1 MDNSTRQ
8 GHYHSLNGHQER
20 FDLDAAVL
28 LGSGACVQIQAGCP
42 RLCATAIASG
52 GGVAQFDTNICI
64 YLAKHQPPEVRERFA
79 SCFVGDVV
87 ISAVTLA
94 ELEFGIAC
102 SIVAAQTANLSALDK
117 LIASHA
123 VALGVT
129 LVTNNEADFV
139 SYAGLVVENWV
150 NSH

>member
-1 MDNSTRQ
+1 M
-8 GHYHSLNGHQER
+8 L
-20 FDLDAAVL
+20 
-28 LGSGACVQIQAGCP
+28 
-42 RLCATAIASG
+42 
-52 GGVAQFDTNICI
+52 DTNICI
-64 YLAKHQPPEVRERFA
+64 HLMKHQPPQVHERFA
-79 SCFVGDVV
+79 QCFVGDVV

-102 SIVAAQTANLSALDK
+102 SSPAAQESNRSALESLLEDIMVAPFEAQAAKAYGPIRAAYKNRNRDALDK

-139 SYAGLVVENWV
+139 NYAGLPVENWV
-150 NSH
+150 SNH